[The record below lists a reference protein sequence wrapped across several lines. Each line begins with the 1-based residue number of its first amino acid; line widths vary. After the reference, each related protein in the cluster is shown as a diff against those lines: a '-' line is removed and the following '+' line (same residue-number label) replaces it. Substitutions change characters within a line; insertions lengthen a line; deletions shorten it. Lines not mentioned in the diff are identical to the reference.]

1 MAIKP
6 KPQPIAAPVQTPP
19 PAQVAPAAQQTVTVQ
34 AAPQNVPAE
43 PGRKPRQ
50 RKVQPPSQ
58 ALPPGNAL
66 AEIKGSSALVP
77 VTLSN
82 LESMAH
88 QGLEQANSSDFITPM
103 LKVIKKHDS
112 KEVDEVEGCE
122 PGYLLLTST
131 KEMWTGDEGPNVIP
145 CFYRTRYV
153 EWRPRNQGGGIVADY
168 PPTHQIVGT
177 AVRQGN
183 KDVLPN
189 GNELQHT
196 RQFFV
201 LVETEQGFQ
210 PALINFTGG
219 GHKIAR
225 AWLTAQTS
233 VKLNGSR
240 GAFTPPT
247 YAMMY
252 RAGSQQFANDNGKW
266 FDFAFGQAVPLQD
279 EGVFQQADAFY
290 KAASGDLVKMQA
302 EEPSD
307 APAAP
312 SPAAAGFDDEGDE
325 QDIPF

>member
-6 KPQPIAAPVQTPP
+6 KPQAAPAPAPVQTPP
-19 PAQVAPAAQQTVTVQ
+19 PAAAAPAPAKRTRK
-34 AAPQNVPAE
+34 AA
-43 PGRKPRQ
+43 
-50 RKVQPPSQ
+50 PPSQ
-58 ALPPGNAL
+58 AVPAGGAL
-66 AEIKGSSALVP
+66 AEYKGSSALVP
-77 VTLSN
+77 ATLSN

-88 QGLEQANSSDFITPM
+88 RGLEEAAASDFITPM

-112 KEVDEVEGCE
+112 KEVDEVEGCQ

-131 KEMWTGDEGPNVIP
+131 KEMWTGDEGPNVVP
-145 CFYRTRYV
+145 CYYRVRYV
-153 EWRPRNQGGGIVADY
+153 EWRPRNAGGGIVADY

-177 AVRQGN
+177 AQRQGN
-183 KDVLPN
+183 KDILPN
-189 GNELQHT
+189 GNELVHT

-266 FDFAFGQAVPLQD
+266 FDFAFGPATSIQD

-290 KAASGDLVKMQA
+290 HAAKGDAVRMQA
-302 EEPSD
+302 DEPSEAPT
-307 APAAP
+307 APA
-312 SPAAAGFDDEGDE
+312 PAAAGFDDEGDA